1 MLEIVKFLLIFHCY
15 IDLTIGQ
22 NREAIVAPYIDVTKL
37 KSEFL
42 ANIIMKLASKV
53 LQAPVKVDLMIKAL
67 KRLRAQ
73 LSNLTIS
80 FTMMV
85 QGDDYGLT
93 NILGT
98 DILRECSRNAL
109 EIDIVNAMTM
119 EFGTKEISWGDAVI
133 GSAKSVHGQ
142 LKQIWPRKSDQQL
155 YSMIGITPMIGRN
168 FNGKVFTID
177 HANQL
182 VRWASESKIGMLS
195 FWSIS
200 RDNGRCPGGGI
211 SPDCSSIS
219 QKDIDNDEKM
229 TTTVPTTT
237 ISNQT
242 SPSISTTTK
251 KSTKIICTEE
261 DMFVSH
267 PYDCNGYYWCYQN
280 QPHLMKCPINTIWD
294 QNIKACNHPWEAK
307 RKDCTSLNNLQYDK

>member
-1 MLEIVKFLLIFHCY
+1 
-15 IDLTIGQ
+15 
-22 NREAIVAPYIDVTKL
+22 
-37 KSEFL
+37 
-42 ANIIMKLASKV
+42 
-53 LQAPVKVDLMIKAL
+53 
-67 KRLRAQ
+67 
-73 LSNLTIS
+73 
-80 FTMMV
+80 MMV

-219 QKDIDNDEKM
+219 QKDIEFSKIFQKYTGTILNNNDEIDDEKNYQKESTTMKSNDEKM